1 MANTPV
7 ELRAPTGLSLTLEL
21 YPYGSDAL
29 ANPGGDSLIEQTNR
43 KGLYQATVSEP
54 LVGWHTAHV
63 NMGTTLLAV
72 YDVYLEDD
80 TDVHRCED
88 APQRLH
94 DGHDGGKVQAGS
106 EANQLNLASGR
117 VLLQAT
123 QTGVTIP
130 AVDQVAGSV
139 TLDTSEDIYPAD
151 IQLTV
156 DNTNSRDEYTV
167 CWFRNGTVV
176 ADGITAA
183 TIEVARRSDGT
194 RLIAANTALVAI
206 SNTGAFKHDEPT
218 HRIAAGEAVIV
229 TTQAVIDGATR
240 SWRRLLSR
248 DSLS

>member
-21 YPYGSDAL
+21 YPYGSDSL
-29 ANPGGDSLIEQTNR
+29 ANSLGDTLTEQTNR
-43 KGLYQATVSEP
+43 KGLYLATVSEP
-54 LVGWHTAHV
+54 LVGWYTAHV
-63 NMGTTLLAV
+63 LMSSTLLAV

-94 DGHDGGKVQAGS
+94 DGNDGGKVQAGS
-106 EANQLNLASGR
+106 GANQLNVASGR
-117 VLLQAT
+117 VLLQAS
-123 QTGVTIP
+123 QTGVSIP
-130 AVDQVAGSV
+130 EVGQVAEGVSLAA
-139 TLDTSEDIYPAD
+139 TEDIYPAD

-156 DNTNSRDEYTV
+156 DNANSRDEYTV

-176 ADGITAA
+176 ADGITNA

-206 SNTGAFKHDEPT
+206 SNTGAFKHDEAT
-218 HRIAAGEAVIV
+218 NRVAAGEAIIV
-229 TTQAVIDGATR
+229 TTHAVINGATR
-240 SWRRLLSR
+240 SWRRILSR
-248 DSLS
+248 DALS